1 MLFIVFLVVG
11 AIYAIMAATR
21 RRRVITRG
29 FRPLTTGQ
37 KTINYLLLLIMVFS
51 FTGGLIQTF
60 GQSGS
65 DEIAHV
71 KKKPLFAPKKHKK
84 HHAKKEEMAES
95 ISTDSQTT
103 SDDTT
108 SSNDNNSS
116 QTDSNNNDSSTNNDS
131 QTQTTSKRRTS
142 STSTWRARSY
152 TPSRSSYD
160 QNYGYNTGGTTTPAP
175 AAPVVEQPA
184 ATEPTVNVVSE
195 AGE

>member
-84 HHAKKEEMAES
+84 HHAKKEELAES
-95 ISTDSQTT
+95 TSTDSQTT
-103 SDDTT
+103 SNDTT
-108 SSNDNNSS
+108 SSNDDSNS

-142 STSTWRARSY
+142 STSTRRTSSY
-152 TPSRSSYD
+152 TPSRNTYTPS
-160 QNYGYNTGGTTTPAP
+160 QNTYTGGTTTPAP

-184 ATEPTVNVVSE
+184 VTEPTVNVVSE

>member
-1 MLFIVFLVVG
+1 MLFIVFLVVA
-11 AIYAIMAATR
+11 AIYGLLRITR
-21 RRRVITRG
+21 QRRIVTRG

-84 HHAKKEEMAES
+84 HHAKKEAVAES
-95 ISTDSQTT
+95 ITTDNQAT
-103 SDDTT
+103 SADST
-108 SSNDNNSS
+108 SSNDNN
-116 QTDSNNNDSSTNNDS
+116 DS
-131 QTQTTSKRRTS
+131 QTNSNTSNDNANQSSTRQNQATSKRRTS
-142 STSTWRARSY
+142 STSTRSTSSY
-152 TPSRSSYD
+152 TPSRSTYTPS
-160 QNYGYNTGGTTTPAP
+160 QNTYTPATTTPAP
-175 AAPVVEQPA
+175 AAPVAEQPA
-184 ATEPTVNVVSE
+184 EPTVNVVSE

>member
-11 AIYAIMAATR
+11 AIYAVMAATR

-71 KKKPLFAPKKHKK
+71 KKKTTFRAEETQKAP
-84 HHAKKEEMAES
+84 
-95 ISTDSQTT
+95 
-103 SDDTT
+103 
-108 SSNDNNSS
+108 
-116 QTDSNNNDSSTNNDS
+116 
-131 QTQTTSKRRTS
+131 R
-142 STSTWRARSY
+142 
-152 TPSRSSYD
+152 
-160 QNYGYNTGGTTTPAP
+160 
-175 AAPVVEQPA
+175 
-184 ATEPTVNVVSE
+184 
-195 AGE
+195 